1 VRAHALTAR
10 TGRLYFAVQTAAG
23 AAWWLGVWLIP
34 AVRSATLGAL
44 DPLALAVLDIP
55 LFVIASALV
64 ACELR
69 WAVWIVVPWTS
80 LVAVCMAGYAT
91 LTGTAGWGALLMVAA
106 AAGSVMAGMLV
117 LCGRLPSERM
127 IVGPFAFCAA
137 PETGS
142 HVTRTV
148 RQLSVF
154 WGVFLVVLP
163 ALIVAVE
170 HRWGLVAPVMP
181 AIRIAGGVLL
191 VAASALGIWSALT
204 MATRGAGTPL
214 PSAMP
219 RRLVVAGPYRWVR
232 NPMAVAGIA
241 QGVAVGML
249 VGSWLVVL
257 YALSGSL
264 VWNTLIRPHEEADL
278 ESRFGQEYDDY
289 RARVRCWMPGRPFAV
304 PVSPGR
310 R

>member
-1 VRAHALTAR
+1 MRALALTAR
-10 TGRLYFAVQTAAG
+10 TGHLYFAVQAAAG
-23 AAWWLGVWLIP
+23 AAWWLGVWLNP
-34 AVRSATLGAL
+34 VVRSETLGTLA
-44 DPLALAVLDIP
+44 PLVVAMLDIP

-64 ACELR
+64 ARGLR

-80 LVAVCMAGYAT
+80 LVAACMAGYAT
-91 LTGTAGWGALLMVAA
+91 LTGTAGWGALLMLAA
-106 AAGSVMAGMLV
+106 AAGSVVAGVLV

-127 IVGPFAFCAA
+127 IVGPFAFRAA
-137 PETGS
+137 AEAGS

-148 RQLSVF
+148 GQLSLF

-170 HRWGLVAPVMP
+170 QRWGLMAPAMP
-181 AIRIAGGVLL
+181 AIRIAGGILL
-191 VAASALGIWSALT
+191 VVASALGIWSALT

-219 RRLVVAGPYRWVR
+219 RRLVFTGPYRWVR
-232 NPMAVAGIA
+232 NPMAVAGVA

-249 VGSWLVVL
+249 LGSWLVVL

-278 ESRFGQEYDDY
+278 ERRFGPEYNHY
-289 RARVRCWMPGRPFAV
+289 RSRVRCWMPGRPFTERS
-304 PVSPGR
+304 SPDR